1 MPTIDNLVLEIQSN
15 SATAEQGLDSLAKA
29 LEGLRVATSNQR
41 SLNVV
46 AKGIR
51 NIADA
56 SNSLSATGVQS
67 LNEMTNALRNIGAL
81 NGVKLSTSFAT
92 QIKAIGDATR
102 SLSGTDW
109 SQVNNLSANLA
120 PLSGISK
127 ATNLNNV
134 VNTLKKLPSAIDGV
148 NKIDSTKIAEFTK
161 RIEELRVAVH
171 PLADEMR
178 AVSAGFSALPKNIQ
192 KAIKANEKLT
202 DSNKKATKSFSGLL
216 KRLFSFGTAYY
227 AIKTVFDKVM
237 QTFKESNEYIEA
249 LNLAE
254 ISLGKNA
261 EAAKA
266 YAEQVERLAG
276 INQVE
281 WLTNIGTLNQM
292 FTGFGVGADA
302 AANMSQQLT

>member
-1 MPTIDNLVLEIQSN
+1 MGSIT
-15 SATAEQGLDSLAKA
+15 
-29 LEGLRVATSNQR
+29 
-41 SLNVV
+41 
-46 AKGIR
+46 
-51 NIADA
+51 
-56 SNSLSATGVQS
+56 
-67 LNEMTNALRNIGAL
+67 
-81 NGVKLSTSFAT
+81 KLSE
-92 QIKAIGDATR
+92 K
-102 SLSGTDW
+102 
-109 SQVNNLSANLA
+109 
-120 PLSGISK
+120 PISK
-127 ATNLNNV
+127 PEYVEISNAD
-134 VNTLKKLPSAIDGV
+134 LP
-148 NKIDSTKIAEFTK
+148 EFTK